1 MRKVRKT
8 LSTVTCIAITLA
20 PSLVFA
26 ETGNNEELDY
36 VNEYEESQI
45 YLESFSEYVD
55 KELMDDTNQESEVA
69 ISITRLSD
77 GDGYEAKAVET
88 ALAKASVAYWRGDY
102 VVVEYKVSASIRS
115 MLHSSSTVRL
125 YDKKGKKLSE
135 TAIVA
140 SAPNP
145 TDTLTGRATLY
156 VGNVNAVRI
165 KLSNGYVKTDT
176 GVYPLVTF
184 TSGLTYRWWKKI
196 Y

>member
-45 YLESFSEYVD
+45 YLESFSEYMD

-69 ISITRLSD
+69 ISITRF
-77 GDGYEAKAVET
+77 GDGYEAKAFNT

-102 VVVEYKVSASIRS
+102 VVVEYKVSASIKS

-125 YDKKGKKLSE
+125 YDKKGKKLSG
-135 TAIVA
+135 TTIVA

-165 KLSNGYVKTDT
+165 KLSNGYVKTNT
-176 GVYPLVTF
+176 GVYPLFTF
-184 TSGLTYRWWKKI
+184 TSGLTYR
-196 Y
+196 

>member
-1 MRKVRKT
+1 MKIIRKT
-8 LSTVTCIAITLA
+8 LLVVTCIAITLA
-20 PSLVFA
+20 SSSVFA

-36 VNEYEESQI
+36 VNEYEESPI
-45 YLESFSEYVD
+45 YLENFSGYVD
-55 KELMDDTNQESEVA
+55 KETMDDTSKESEEA
-69 ISITRLSD
+69 ISIARLGD
-77 GDGYEAKAVET
+77 GDGFEATAVGT

-102 VVVEYKVSASIRS
+102 VVVEYNVSASIKS

-125 YDKKGKKLSE
+125 YDKKGKKLAE
-135 TAIVA
+135 TTIVA

-176 GVYPLVTF
+176 GVYPLVNF
-184 TSGLTYRWWKKI
+184 TSGFTYRWWKKI

>member
-1 MRKVRKT
+1 MKKVRKT
-8 LSTVTCIAITLA
+8 LSAVTCIAITLA
-20 PSLVFA
+20 SSVVFA
-26 ETGNNEELDY
+26 EADNNKELDY
-36 VNEYEESQI
+36 VKEYEESRI
-45 YLESFSEYVD
+45 YLENFSEYVD
-55 KELMDDTNQESEVA
+55 KESMDDTNKESEVA
-69 ISITRLSD
+69 LSIARLGD
-77 GDGYEAKAVET
+77 GDGYEDRAVGT

-102 VVVEYKVSASIRS
+102 VVVEYNVSASIRS

-125 YDKKGKKLSE
+125 YDKKGNKLSE

-156 VGNVNAVRI
+156 VGNANAVRI
-165 KLSNGYVKTDT
+165 KLSNGYVETDT
-176 GVYPLVTF
+176 GVYPLVSY